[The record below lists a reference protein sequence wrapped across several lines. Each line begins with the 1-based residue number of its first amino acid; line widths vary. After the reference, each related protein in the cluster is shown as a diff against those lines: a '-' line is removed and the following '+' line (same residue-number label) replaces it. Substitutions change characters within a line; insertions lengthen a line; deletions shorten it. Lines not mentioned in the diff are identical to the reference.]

1 MSYTDINKQSKQKN
15 KGEGKTSVESPLI
28 NVAGQGNLKIT
39 FHKPS

>member
-1 MSYTDINKQSKQKN
+1 MSYTDINKVNRKN
-15 KGEGKTSVESPLI
+15 KGEGKIAVESPLI